1 MFERFTDQSRRAVV
15 LAQEEARLLDHN
27 YIGTEHLLAG
37 LAREKRGAGARA
49 LTSAGI
55 TLDAVRGRIET
66 RSGRGQRPQ
75 SGHIPFT
82 PRAKKCLEL
91 ALREAVTLGHGAVS
105 TGHLLLG
112 LLGADDCAAVQI
124 LAELGADLG
133 QLRTQVITEI
143 EDHPEG
149 REYSPPIRVR
159 PAWRPEAAERVD
171 ELLDEIDR
179 RLTAIERHLGIA
191 QPDAAGGSG
200 PETADGGAEADGPE
214 ADGPEAAGA
223 G

>member
-15 LAQEEARLLDHN
+15 LAQEEARRLDHS

-37 LAREKRGAGARA
+37 LAREERGAGGRA
-49 LTSAGI
+49 LTSAGV
-55 TLDAVRGRIET
+55 TLDAVRGRIEALV
-66 RSGRGQRPQ
+66 GQGQQPR

-91 ALREAVTLGHGAVS
+91 ALRETVTLGHSAIS
-105 TGHLLLG
+105 TGHVLLG
-112 LLGADDCAAVQI
+112 LFGEDDCRAVQI
-124 LAELGADLG
+124 LGELGADLG
-133 QLRTQVITEI
+133 QLRAQVITEI
-143 EDHPEG
+143 EDHPED

-159 PAWRPEAAERVD
+159 PAWRPEASQRVE

-191 QPDAAGGSG
+191 EPGA
-200 PETADGGAEADGPE
+200 ADGGPE
-214 ADGPEAAGA
+214 ASAG
-223 G
+223 